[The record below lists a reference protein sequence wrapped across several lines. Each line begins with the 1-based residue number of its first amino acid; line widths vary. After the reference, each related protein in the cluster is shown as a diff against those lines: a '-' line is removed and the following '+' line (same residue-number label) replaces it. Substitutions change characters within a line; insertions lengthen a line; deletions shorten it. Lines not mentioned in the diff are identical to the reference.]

1 MYVPVQSNDKR
12 KQSLKLVWQNCNMA
26 CSKSYKNTPS
36 TLNQYVPIVTLY
48 MSTLETLE
56 LRWPR
61 DRYELN
67 VKSTVTH
74 NFVSDVKEIIEQIQV
89 ENLGQKLLG

>member
-1 MYVPVQSNDKR
+1 MR
-12 KQSLKLVWQNCNMA
+12 
-26 CSKSYKNTPS
+26 
-36 TLNQYVPIVTLY
+36 
-48 MSTLETLE
+48 TLETLE

-61 DRYELN
+61 DRYELD

-74 NFVSDVKEIIEQIQV
+74 NFVSDVKEVIEQIQV